1 LKRNEIRCSVYLFSA
16 ENVLGGEVYVSD
28 DETGF
33 SSPVTQRVH
42 QLPKQ
47 KDQKM
52 E

>member
-1 LKRNEIRCSVYLFSA
+1 MNA

-52 E
+52 EIMVITSYVLTR